1 VFHTIDSM
9 LICKKDKLYYLLLFL
24 QPILSIY
31 NKESI
36 NKLVEHVKSIKSS
49 YPGFEL
55 KNYVGNKALND
66 KNEPIDPVYYLW
78 LPLLDMFRTLNWS
91 KIKSELQFSGM
102 LSTFSMLQD
111 F

>member
-1 VFHTIDSM
+1 MDWYSEMMEMVDISHGIKEVFLHGS
-9 LICKKDKLYYLLLFL
+9 LQAKREVLSKLGSNL
-24 QPILSIY
+24 QWDNKILSIY

-78 LPLLDMFRTLNWS
+78 LPR
-91 KIKSELQFSGM
+91 
-102 LSTFSMLQD
+102 
-111 F
+111 